1 MKYTLSEVHM
11 ANSKSI
17 ITVVGK
23 DQVGII
29 ARVTAYLYRANVNI
43 EDITQSIVQGY
54 FNMMMIVDTS
64 SSDRD
69 FLVLSN
75 ELEKLGEEIGVII
88 KLQREDIFV
97 SMQRI

>member
-1 MKYTLSEVHM
+1 MEK
-11 ANSKSI
+11 SKSI

-29 ARVTAYLYRANVNI
+29 ARVTTYLYESNVNI
-43 EDITQSIVQGY
+43 EDISQSIVGGY

-64 SSDRD
+64 ESTKE
-69 FLVLSN
+69 FLTLSQ
-75 ELEKLGEEIGVII
+75 ELEDLGKRIGVII
-88 KLQREDIFV
+88 KLQREDIFK

>member
-1 MKYTLSEVHM
+1 MEK
-11 ANSKSI
+11 SKSI

-29 ARVTAYLYRANVNI
+29 ARVTTYLYESNVNI
-43 EDITQSIVQGY
+43 EDISQSIVGGY

-64 SSDRD
+64 DSSKE
-69 FLVLSN
+69 FLTLSQ
-75 ELEKLGEEIGVII
+75 ELEDLGKSIGVLI
-88 KLQREDIFV
+88 KLQREDIFK

>member
-1 MKYTLSEVHM
+1 MEK
-11 ANSKSI
+11 SKSI

-29 ARVTAYLYRANVNI
+29 ARVTTYLYESNVNI
-43 EDITQSIVQGY
+43 EDISQSIVGGY

-64 SSDRD
+64 EASKE
-69 FLVLSN
+69 FLTLSK
-75 ELEKLGEEIGVII
+75 ELEELGSRIGVII
-88 KLQREDIFV
+88 KLQREDIFK

>member
-1 MKYTLSEVHM
+1 MEK
-11 ANSKSI
+11 SKSI

-29 ARVTAYLYRANVNI
+29 ARVTTYLYESNVNI
-43 EDITQSIVQGY
+43 EDISQSIVGGY

-64 SSDRD
+64 ESSKE
-69 FLVLSN
+69 FLTLSK
-75 ELEKLGEEIGVII
+75 ELEDLGKKIGVII
-88 KLQREDIFV
+88 KLQREDIFK

>member
-1 MKYTLSEVHM
+1 M
-11 ANSKSI
+11 AKGKSI

-29 ARVTAYLYRANVNI
+29 ARVTGYLYENNVNV
-43 EDITQSIVQGY
+43 EDITQSIVAGY

-64 SSDRD
+64 GSEKE
-69 FLVLSN
+69 FLALSK
-75 ELEKLGEEIGVII
+75 ELEDLGRNIGVLI
-88 KLQREDIFV
+88 KLQREDIFE

>member
-1 MKYTLSEVHM
+1 MSK
-11 ANSKSI
+11 SKSI

-29 ARVTAYLYRANVNI
+29 ARVTAYLYSANVNI
-43 EDITQSIVQGY
+43 EDITQSIVQGF

-64 SSDRD
+64 SADRD
-69 FLVLSN
+69 YLVLSN
-75 ELEKLGEEIGVII
+75 ELEKLGGDIGVII
-88 KLQREDIFV
+88 KLQREEIFE

>member
-1 MKYTLSEVHM
+1 MEK
-11 ANSKSI
+11 SKSI

-29 ARVTAYLYRANVNI
+29 ARVTTYLYESNVNI
-43 EDITQSIVQGY
+43 EDISQSIVGGY

-64 SSDRD
+64 EARKE
-69 FLVLSN
+69 FLTLSQ
-75 ELEKLGEEIGVII
+75 ELEDLGKAIGVII
-88 KLQREDIFV
+88 KLQREDIFK

>member
-1 MKYTLSEVHM
+1 MSK
-11 ANSKSI
+11 SKSI

-29 ARVTAYLYRANVNI
+29 ARVTSYLYRANVNI
-43 EDITQSIVQGY
+43 EDITQSIVQGF

-69 FLVLSN
+69 YCVLSH
-75 ELEKLGEEIGVII
+75 ELEKLGREIGVII
-88 KLQREDIFV
+88 KLQREEIFE

>member
-1 MKYTLSEVHM
+1 M

-43 EDITQSIVQGY
+43 EDITQSIVRGY

-64 SSDRD
+64 SSDRE
-69 FLVLSN
+69 FVVLSK

>member
-1 MKYTLSEVHM
+1 MEK
-11 ANSKSI
+11 SKSI

-29 ARVTAYLYRANVNI
+29 ARVTTYLYESNVNI
-43 EDITQSIVQGY
+43 EDISQSIVGGY

-64 SSDRD
+64 EAKKE
-69 FLVLSN
+69 FLTLSQ
-75 ELEKLGEEIGVII
+75 ELEELGKKIGVII
-88 KLQREDIFV
+88 KLQREDIFK

>member
-1 MKYTLSEVHM
+1 MEK
-11 ANSKSI
+11 SKSI

-29 ARVTAYLYRANVNI
+29 ARVTTYLYESNVNI
-43 EDITQSIVQGY
+43 EDISQSIVGGY

-64 SSDRD
+64 ESSKE
-69 FLVLSN
+69 FLTLAQ
-75 ELEKLGEEIGVII
+75 ELEDLGKRIGVII
-88 KLQREDIFV
+88 KLQREDIFK

>member
-1 MKYTLSEVHM
+1 MDK
-11 ANSKSI
+11 SKSI

-29 ARVTAYLYRANVNI
+29 ARVTTYLSERNVNI
-43 EDITQSIVQGY
+43 EDISQSIVGGY

-64 SSDRD
+64 ESNRE
-69 FLVLSN
+69 FLTLSQ
-75 ELEKLGEEIGVII
+75 ELEELGKTIGVLI
-88 KLQREDIFV
+88 KLQREDIFK

>member
-1 MKYTLSEVHM
+1 MDK
-11 ANSKSI
+11 SKSI

-29 ARVTAYLYRANVNI
+29 ARVTTYLYESNVNI
-43 EDITQSIVQGY
+43 EDISQSIVGGY

-64 SSDRD
+64 DSSKE
-69 FLVLSN
+69 FLTLSQ
-75 ELEKLGEEIGVII
+75 ELEELGKRIGVLI
-88 KLQREDIFV
+88 KLQREDIFK

>member
-1 MKYTLSEVHM
+1 MDK
-11 ANSKSI
+11 SKSI

-29 ARVTAYLYRANVNI
+29 ARVTTYLYERNVNI
-43 EDITQSIVQGY
+43 EDISQSIVGGY

-64 SSDRD
+64 EANRE
-69 FLVLSN
+69 FLALSQ
-75 ELEKLGEEIGVII
+75 ELEELGKTIGVLI
-88 KLQREDIFV
+88 KLQREDIFK

>member
-1 MKYTLSEVHM
+1 MDK
-11 ANSKSI
+11 SKSI

-29 ARVTAYLYRANVNI
+29 ARVTTYLYERNVNI
-43 EDITQSIVQGY
+43 EDISQSIVGGY

-64 SSDRD
+64 EANKE
-69 FLVLSN
+69 FLTLSQ
-75 ELEKLGEEIGVII
+75 ELEELGKNIGVLI
-88 KLQREDIFV
+88 KLQREDIFK